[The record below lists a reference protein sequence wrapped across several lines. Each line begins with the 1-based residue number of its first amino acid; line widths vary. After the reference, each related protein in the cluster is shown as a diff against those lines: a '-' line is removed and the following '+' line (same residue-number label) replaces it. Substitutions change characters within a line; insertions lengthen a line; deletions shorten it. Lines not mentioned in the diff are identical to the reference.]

1 MKTIQR
7 QVWKQMANIVEW
19 EMPTKTCNIF
29 WSRFQIFL
37 QDIFVLETNNRLFSP
52 NLKQDLTAG
61 TLLVLQNQFDYVFG
75 LHTFST
81 WCGC

>member
-1 MKTIQR
+1 
-7 QVWKQMANIVEW
+7 
-19 EMPTKTCNIF
+19 
-29 WSRFQIFL
+29 L